1 MTDVRVLLVDDEQEF
16 TNTVA
21 ERLEIRGFDV
31 EVAYD
36 GATALEIVRVHSPQV
51 MILDLRMPGL
61 SGIDV
66 LKRMKSDHPGI
77 PVILLTGFGSEAD
90 GMAGVQLGACDF
102 LMKPI
107 EIKALIDKIHEAI
120 QSAR

>member
-1 MTDVRVLLVDDEQEF
+1 MTDVKVLLVDDEKEF

-31 EVAYD
+31 EIAYD
-36 GATALEIVRVHSPQV
+36 GATALESVREHTPQV
-51 MILDLRMPGL
+51 VILDLRMPGM
-61 SGIDV
+61 SGLDV
-66 LKRMKSDHPGI
+66 LKQMKSDHPGI

-90 GMAGVQLGACDF
+90 GMAGVQQGACDF

-107 EIKALIDKIHEAI
+107 EINALIDKIHEAT
-120 QSAR
+120 QSSR